1 MPTIK
6 GIVEYIIPYFGNR
19 RSLPYGKLL
28 VSNGG
33 QEKICPIME
42 DSDGQYVIFD
52 RKRRYLRNAGSLYS
66 PVFEFV
72 C

>member
-6 GIVEYIIPYFGNR
+6 EIVEYIVPYFGNR

-28 VSNGG
+28 VSCGE
-33 QEKICPIME
+33 QEKTCPIME
-42 DSDGQYVIFD
+42 DSDGQYVVFN

>member
-19 RSLPYGKLL
+19 RSLPYGKLI
-28 VSNGG
+28 VSNGSH
-33 QEKICPIME
+33 EKICPIME
-42 DSDGQYVIFD
+42 DSYGQYVTFG
-52 RKRRYLRNAGSLYS
+52 RERRYLRNAGSLYS
-66 PVFEFV
+66 PVFEFA